1 MKIVVLDGFTLNPG
15 DLSWDSLSALGELT
29 VYDRTLP
36 EQRLERIGDAVAIFT
51 NKVVIDKEIIDASPK
66 LKYIGVLATGYNVID
81 FDAANNAGIH
91 VTNIPAYST
100 DSVAQLVF
108 AHILNVANQVKLH
121 ADDVR
126 RGGWSQSIDF
136 SYCLAPQME
145 LAGKT
150 LGIVGFGKIGQRV
163 AELAL
168 AFGMKVI
175 FQNRSDKQGLFPQFE
190 QVGLDELLS
199 RADIISINCPLT
211 DENREF
217 INRQSISRMKKSA
230 ILINTGRGPLI
241 HEPDLADA
249 LNNGQVAAACLDV
262 LSQEPPRRDN
272 PLFEAKNCYITPHIA
287 WATIEARQRLM
298 SIAVSNFEAYL
309 TDKPQNVVNKPVVL
323 K

>member
-249 LNNGQVAAACLDV
+249 LNNGQIAAACLDV